1 MSILSDLR
9 LKRRG
14 QLDQLRAQRRTFES
28 DAVDALTIIMMKADS
43 LAEISTLDTDAIR
56 RAAEKLNDNAV
67 AIRSIDRQIAAI
79 NEELNG

>member
-14 QLDQLRAQRRTFES
+14 QHDQLRTQRKAFES
-28 DAVDALTIIMMKADS
+28 DAIDALTIILMKADS